1 MGQFVI
7 ETVGTLSAA
16 GSLFIVAS
24 GLTLVFGAMRV
35 INLSQGSFYMYGA
48 FLTSTIVGVSTG
60 ARFWWAI
67 AIAALIVAVLGTVVD
82 LLVVRFVVNRDP
94 LTQLVATYAVFLVLA
109 DAGQHVWGTGPRA
122 VPAPTF
128 VAGGTTVGGATFP
141 TYDLVIIIVAAI
153 IGLGLWILLR
163 HTVFG
168 WRIRGAVDDPE
179 LIEAGGVNL
188 RHLQTGVF
196 ALGALLAG
204 LGGAIVAPQIS
215 VAPGIDAS
223 IIVSAFLVV
232 VIGGLGSVVG
242 TAIGALII
250 ATAITVGTLVVPTW
264 ASTST
269 YVAVIVVLVLRP
281 WGLLGVAER

>member
-1 MGQFVI
+1 MGLFLL
-7 ETVGTLSAA
+7 ETVITLSAA

-35 INLSQGSFYMYGA
+35 MNVTQGSFYMYGA
-48 FLTSTIVGVSTG
+48 FLTSTIVGASTG

-82 LLVVRFVVNRDP
+82 LVVVRFVVNRDP
-94 LTQLVATYAVFLVLA
+94 LTQLVATFAVFLVLA
-109 DAGQHVWGTGPRA
+109 GAGQHLWGTSPRA

-128 VAGGTTVGGATFP
+128 LAGGTTVGGTTFP
-141 TYDLVIIIVAAI
+141 TYNLVIIIVAVI

-163 HTVFG
+163 HTLFG

-179 LIEAGGVNL
+179 LIQAGGVNL

-215 VAPGIDAS
+215 VAPGTDAS

-232 VIGGLGSVVG
+232 VIGGLGSVLG
-242 TAIGALII
+242 AAIGALII

-264 ASTST
+264 SATST
-269 YVAVIVVLVLRP
+269 YVAVIVVLALRP
-281 WGLLGVAER
+281 WGLFGMAER